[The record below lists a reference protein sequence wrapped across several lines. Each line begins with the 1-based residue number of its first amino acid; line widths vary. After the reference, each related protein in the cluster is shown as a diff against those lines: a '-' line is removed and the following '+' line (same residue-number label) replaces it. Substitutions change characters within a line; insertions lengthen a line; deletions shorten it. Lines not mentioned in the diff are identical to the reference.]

1 MRWPAALS
9 RTRRAAT
16 TGPVCQRP
24 FGRLGE
30 PVLMGSGR
38 LLVAVRRAGYAATAL
53 VMAGAMV
60 LLGNWQ
66 WDRYQDRRAN
76 NARLQASSVAE
87 PVPLNDV
94 VPRPGTA
101 GAAGPAPAAAKQW
114 TMVTAAGRY
123 DNARQILAR
132 NRTVNGRVGFEVLT
146 PLVLS
151 DGTAIIV
158 NRGWIEAPVGD
169 ALARPAIAPAPP
181 GQVTVV
187 GRLHFSESGPRPL
200 QRPGGR
206 IEVRRISLSQL
217 APQLPYPMYGV
228 YVLRAEQVPEAA
240 DALLPIPVSTE
251 NAWQSGA
258 YAIQWWLFAAAT
270 VAWYVWAVYRA
281 LTARARRAATLGDLS
296 RA

>member
-1 MRWPAALS
+1 MDSVLLRIGVRWAS
-9 RTRRAAT
+9 
-16 TGPVCQRP
+16 
-24 FGRLGE
+24 
-30 PVLMGSGR
+30 
-38 LLVAVRRAGYAATAL
+38 YAATAL
-53 VMAGAMV
+53 VMASAMA

-76 NARLQASSVAE
+76 NARLHASSAAE
-87 PVPLNDV
+87 PLPLNDV
-94 VPRPGTA
+94 VPRPGAA
-101 GAAGPAPAAAKQW
+101 GAVGPAPAATKQW
-114 TMVTAAGRY
+114 TMVTAVGRY
-123 DNARQILAR
+123 DNAREILAR

-146 PLVLS
+146 PLVLA
-151 DGTAIIV
+151 DGAAIIV

-217 APQLPYPMYGV
+217 APQLPYPTYGG
-228 YVLRAEQVPEAA
+228 YVLRTEQVPEAA
-240 DALLPIPVSTE
+240 DALVPIPVPTE

-270 VAWYVWAVYRA
+270 MAWYAWAAYRA
-281 LTARARRAATLGDLS
+281 VTARSRQAATLGDTGEAE
-296 RA
+296 RPPAVC